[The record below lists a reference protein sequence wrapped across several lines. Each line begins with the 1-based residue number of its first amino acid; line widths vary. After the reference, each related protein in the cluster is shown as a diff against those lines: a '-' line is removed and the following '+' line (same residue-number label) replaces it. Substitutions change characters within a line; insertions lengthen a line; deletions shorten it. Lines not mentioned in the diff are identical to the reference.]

1 MLVYIVAGIGVV
13 IVVAGIVMVA
23 APGFLREFL
32 AELDPKFIYDGIGVR
47 LLTGALLVFASGAC
61 EWPAAVGTFGVITLA
76 AGFIGLFMG
85 IDRINALISWFA
97 ALSDTAVRSIMLAAI
112 FVGVFLVY
120 AAKYYEAV

>member
-1 MLVYIVAGIGVV
+1 
-13 IVVAGIVMVA
+13 
-23 APGFLREFL
+23 
-32 AELDPKFIYDGIGVR
+32 
-47 LLTGALLVFASGAC
+47 
-61 EWPAAVGTFGVITLA
+61 
-76 AGFIGLFMG
+76 MG

>member
-1 MLVYIVAGIGVV
+1 MLAYIVAGIGVV
-13 IVVAGIVMVA
+13 IVLAGVAIA
-23 APGFLREFL
+23 AVPGFIREFL
-32 AELDPKFIYDGIGVR
+32 ADLEPKFIYAAVGAR
-47 LLTGALLVFASGAC
+47 LLTGAFLVFASEAC
-61 EWPAAVGTFGVITLA
+61 SWPEAVGTFGVIALA

>member
-13 IVVAGIVMVA
+13 IVVAGIVMAA

-32 AELDPKFIYDGIGVR
+32 AELEPKFIYAGIGVR
-47 LLTGALLVFASGAC
+47 LLTGAFLVFAAGVPGAVS
-61 EWPAAVGTFGVITLA
+61 WPEAVGTFGVIALA

-97 ALSDTAVRSIMLAAI
+97 ALSDTAVRAWSIAGI
-112 FVGVFLVY
+112 FFGVFLVY
-120 AAKYYEAV
+120 AAV

>member
-32 AELDPKFIYDGIGVR
+32 AELDPKFIYAGIGVR
-47 LLTGALLVFASGAC
+47 LLTGAFLVFASEAC
-61 EWPAAVGTFGVITLA
+61 SWPEAVGTVGVIALA

-97 ALSDTAVRSIMLAAI
+97 ALSDTAVRAIMLAAI

>member
-1 MLVYIVAGIGVV
+1 MLENIVAGIGVV
-13 IVVAGIVMVA
+13 IIVASIAVA
-23 APGFLREFL
+23 AKPGAVREFL
-32 AELDPKFIYDGIGVR
+32 SELEPKFIYAGIGVR
-47 LLTGALLVFASGAC
+47 LLTGAFFVFASGAC
-61 EWPAAVGTFGVITLA
+61 EWPAAVGTLGVITLA

>member
-32 AELDPKFIYDGIGVR
+32 AELDPKFIYAGIGVR
-47 LLTGALLVFASGAC
+47 LLTGAFFVVASGAC

-97 ALSDTAVRSIMLAAI
+97 ALSDTAVRSLSLAAI
-112 FVGVFLVY
+112 FFGVFLVY
-120 AAKYYEAV
+120 AAV

>member
-32 AELDPKFIYDGIGVR
+32 AELDPKFIYAGIGVR
-47 LLTGALLVFASGAC
+47 LLTGAFLVFASGAC

-97 ALSDTAVRSIMLAAI
+97 ALSDTAVRSLSLAAI
-112 FVGVFLVY
+112 FFGVFLVY
-120 AAKYYEAV
+120 AAV